1 MTAREKILPLLEEK
15 GADCALFLDEVS
27 IRWLTRFAASDG
39 AAVVDRTGVR
49 LLVDPRYYAAA
60 KDAKAA
66 GRLFDDVCPEPFS
79 GGLLAALASL
89 SGRRV
94 LLDSARVTVRTAE
107 RLRGP
112 VGGELLFCDD
122 VCGPARRVKDAF
134 ELDCIRRAQAVTD
147 AAFAHILGF
156 LRPGLTETQVAAEL
170 EYFCRRSG
178 ADGMAFET
186 IAVSGNKSAYPHGV
200 PGDVPLSA
208 NAFLTMDFGARVDG
222 YCSDM
227 TRTVVLGRATPEMK
241 RIYDTVLT
249 AQEKAIAAV
258 RGGVPCSAVDAA
270 ARTHIDACGYA
281 GLFGHSTGHSLGLEI
296 HERPAFSAA
305 CADPAAPGTVM
316 TVEPGVYVEGLGGVR
331 IEDMVLVTETG
342 CENLTRSPQ
351 QLIEL

>member
-39 AAVVDRTGVR
+39 AAGRRPHGVR

-79 GGLLAALASL
+79 GGCSPRSPPFRA
-89 SGRRV
+89 GGCCWIP
-94 LLDSARVTVRTAE
+94 ARVTVRTAE

-249 AQEKAIAAV
+249 AQEKAIARRAGRRAV
-258 RGGVPCSAVDAA
+258 RAV
-270 ARTHIDACGYA
+270 RRRRRGTLSTPCGYA
-281 GLFGHSTGHSLGLEI
+281 GLFLAIDG
-296 HERPAFSAA
+296 PF
-305 CADPAAPGTVM
+305 APGWK
-316 TVEPGVYVEGLGGVR
+316 
-331 IEDMVLVTETG
+331 
-342 CENLTRSPQ
+342 S
-351 QLIEL
+351 

>member
-112 VGGELLFCDD
+112 GRRASCCSATTSAVRRAGSRTRSNWTASA
-122 VCGPARRVKDAF
+122 ARRPSPT
-134 ELDCIRRAQAVTD
+134 RR
-147 AAFAHILGF
+147 
-156 LRPGLTETQVAAEL
+156 LRTFWAS
-170 EYFCRRSG
+170 C
-178 ADGMAFET
+178 
-186 IAVSGNKSAYPHGV
+186 
-200 PGDVPLSA
+200 
-208 NAFLTMDFGARVDG
+208 ARG
-222 YCSDM
+222 
-227 TRTVVLGRATPEMK
+227 
-241 RIYDTVLT
+241 
-249 AQEKAIAAV
+249 
-258 RGGVPCSAVDAA
+258 
-270 ARTHIDACGYA
+270 
-281 GLFGHSTGHSLGLEI
+281 
-296 HERPAFSAA
+296 
-305 CADPAAPGTVM
+305 
-316 TVEPGVYVEGLGGVR
+316 
-331 IEDMVLVTETG
+331 
-342 CENLTRSPQ
+342 
-351 QLIEL
+351 